1 MSTDKKNK
9 LSNKEIAEYL
19 ILNPNFFKEN
29 PEVLNS
35 IEIVHDSGAA
45 VSLIEKQVELLRSNY
60 NSTTDKL
67 IEILGIAKNNEDIF
81 SLTKKL
87 IISLI
92 GTKNIEEIVSLLE
105 KSFETDFGA
114 KSSRVVFFTEYPKNL
129 PKKRVKNLS
138 KANKLLRN
146 VIKPGEIYC
155 GVMDEDLVRFIFDR
169 KSIVTECALAPLNCN
184 TLKGLIALGTDI
196 PKKYDGNKDTLFLDF
211 VSEVVSKL
219 IDSHN
224 V

>member
-1 MSTDKKNK
+1 MENKVVGDLLSARRVEIGSSDQPSVTDYIAWLDIKKDHMDDK
-9 LSNKEIAEYL
+9 HQVTSKIQRLTFATAGYL
-19 ILNPNFFKEN
+19 
-29 PEVLNS
+29 
-35 IEIVHDSGAA
+35 
-45 VSLIEKQVELLRSNY
+45 
-60 NSTTDKL
+60 
-67 IEILGIAKNNEDIF
+67 KNNEDIF

-155 GVMDEDLVRFIFDR
+155 GAIEEDLARFIFDR
-169 KSIVTECALAPLNCN
+169 KSIVAECALAPLNCN